1 MALIDVIEG
10 WRGPGSADGEILVPP
25 PAENGAHAPAGRGH
39 FEHWYFDARCDDGHI
54 LVGFLQTSELITKR
68 PGVELHVYR
77 PDGTRLEIRK
87 PYPKAACRASTERC
101 DVRVGHNFA
110 HVVPDPDP
118 TGLPTHVVHLEEDGI
133 RFDLSF
139 RSTVEPWQPG
149 VGRSRFG
156 ERDFFAWIVAAP
168 RAEVTGSV
176 TIEGHTFDVHGTGYH
191 DHNWG
196 IGFMPRIVA
205 RWYWG
210 RIYAEDYTLVYA
222 TIGLN
227 AKRFGA
233 DRWLRPLMVAR
244 GSEVITS
251 TGEVT
256 MDVGPPVFDARADT
270 SYPAHLGLSAPGV
283 ALRLD
288 VRRIIHAHSFIDD
301 IPLLGRPRVKP
312 LSKPIINALAGH
324 PGYFRF
330 ESDYAL
336 TVDVDGEQ
344 HTRTGT
350 TTHEMVALR

>member
-10 WRGPGSADGEILVPP
+10 WTGPGSADGAIATPP
-25 PAENGAHAPAGRGH
+25 LSVNGAHPGPRGT

-87 PYPKAACRASTERC
+87 PYPKAACVASDERC
-101 DVRVGHNFA
+101 DVRVGHNYA
-110 HVVPDPDP
+110 YVTPDPE
-118 TGLPTHVVHLEEDGI
+118 TGLHTHVVHLEEDGI
-133 RFDLSF
+133 RFDLTF
-139 RSTVEPWQPG
+139 RSTVQPWQPG

-156 ERDFFAWIVAAP
+156 ERDFFAWIVGAP
-168 RAEVTGSV
+168 RAEVSGSV
-176 TIEGHTFDVHGTGYH
+176 TIHGETLTVSGTGYH

-227 AKRFGA
+227 AKRFGP
-233 DRWLRPLMVAR
+233 DRWLKPMMVAK
-244 GSEVITS
+244 GSEVIAS

-270 SYPAHLGLSAPGV
+270 SYPAHLGLTAPGI

-288 VRRIIHAHSFIDD
+288 VQRIIHAHSFIDD

-312 LSKPIINALAGH
+312 LSKPIINRLAGH

-330 ESDYAL
+330 ESGYELVVGD
-336 TVDVDGEQ
+336 D
-344 HTRTGT
+344 TRTGV